1 MALYKIIEGSVKNMG
16 DKTGLTVTFTDEVNG
31 KVDCTCYHEIESVD
45 STVIAE
51 QLSKAALEYEA
62 RAATSPV
69 APVLVVGQEVVA
81 EAPVESPVAPV
92 VQ

>member
-62 RAATSPV
+62 RAATV
-69 APVLVVGQEVVA
+69 TEAPVLVTGQEVTA
-81 EAPVESPVAPV
+81 TIDIPTVEQA

>member
-1 MALYKIIEGSVKNMG
+1 MAKYIIADGSVKNMS
-16 DKTGLTVTFTDEVNG
+16 DKIGLTVTFTDEVNG

-62 RAATSPV
+62 RAATV
-69 APVLVVGQEVVA
+69 AEVPVLVVGQEVVA
-81 EAPVESPVAPV
+81 EAPVESPIAPV